1 MGRSRLQNHRA
12 PIAVAANANQKS
24 DTERER
30 EKEREREREREVGA
44 RFLGNNFFGRQA
56 LVERVCR
63 PR

>member
-30 EKEREREREREVGA
+30 EREKEREREREKERG
-44 RFLGNNFFGRQA
+44 FYLHLGP
-56 LVERVCR
+56 VEEAGHDQ
-63 PR
+63 P